1 MVVIF
6 KFESKW
12 GEREIEVI
20 TKEKSLLESF
30 KNLNKIELILDE
42 FMRKSEQLI
51 RIKEEGV
58 LK

>member
-20 TKEKSLLESF
+20 TKEKSLLELF
-30 KNLNKIELILDE
+30 KNLDKIELILNE
-42 FMRKSEQLI
+42 FMRKSERLI
-51 RIKEEGV
+51 GIEEEGGI
-58 LK
+58 K

>member
-20 TKEKSLLESF
+20 TREKSLLELF
-30 KNLNKIELILDE
+30 KNLDKIELILDE
-42 FMRKSEQLI
+42 FMRKSERVTEL
-51 RIKEEGV
+51 EV
-58 LK
+58 